1 MYLILLIS
9 SIFGFVL
16 TTLLLFKKPPITKAT
31 FFLGCFYLILSIYA
45 LQTYM
50 IEAGHLNRFPWF
62 FLWPLALYHLIMV
75 PMYFYFEAILED
87 RFYWKKRYLLLFVPF
102 LLGIM
107 DLIAVYTT
115 PGMADQIL
123 HETIA
128 DTGNRLKTRYWLLDL
143 NEHYL
148 IRHIWQCAFL
158 LVLLPKL
165 RGFLKEGASNKSK
178 IILNKWLVFFWLIL
192 LMLSLMTILQGME
205 KWMDISV
212 FGYFFGVG
220 NGSIIVAII
229 LYLCVLAIGVTP
241 IYFPS
246 ILYGYPRPK
255 KIPSTVNTKNKITD
269 KSPDLKFGLD
279 EEGIKRKLEGLGQRK
294 SYLDIE
300 FNVSKC
306 ARELEMPEH
315 HLSYFI
321 NQYYGLSFT
330 AYKNKLRMEYA
341 KKLIQDGFLQNN
353 SMEALATEC
362 GFGNRSSFSKAFK
375 SSEELSPSEYILEI
389 RRNN

>member
-1 MYLILLIS
+1 
-9 SIFGFVL
+9 
-16 TTLLLFKKPPITKAT
+16 
-31 FFLGCFYLILSIYA
+31 
-45 LQTYM
+45 
-50 IEAGHLNRFPWF
+50 
-62 FLWPLALYHLIMV
+62 
-75 PMYFYFEAILED
+75 MYFYFEAILED

-107 DLIAVYTT
+107 DLIAVYAT

-165 RGFLKEGASNKSK
+165 RGFLKEGASDKPK

-229 LYLCVLAIGVTP
+229 LYLCVLAIGVIP
-241 IYFPS
+241 IYFPT
-246 ILYGYPRPK
+246 IL
-255 KIPSTVNTKNKITD
+255 
-269 KSPDLKFGLD
+269 
-279 EEGIKRKLEGLGQRK
+279 
-294 SYLDIE
+294 
-300 FNVSKC
+300 
-306 ARELEMPEH
+306 
-315 HLSYFI
+315 
-321 NQYYGLSFT
+321 
-330 AYKNKLRMEYA
+330 
-341 KKLIQDGFLQNN
+341 
-353 SMEALATEC
+353 
-362 GFGNRSSFSKAFK
+362 
-375 SSEELSPSEYILEI
+375 
-389 RRNN
+389 